1 MVSTLSCCR
10 STPSDPSPRCGHFK
24 IRTDRI
30 PILFKTQHS
39 PSDFMVANTI
49 VIVSWAVTSFTPLPF
64 SISLVLSLLQLSA
77 LALYIKKINAYHQRL
92 NPVSENHQQLS
103 SFSPVNP
110 RSIFPFPLSSEN
122 KTQLV
127 YPGE

>member
-1 MVSTLSCCR
+1 MSDLEQYAKEHQVPIMMDGGLKFLLEQLQKNQCLSSTA
-10 STPSDPSPRCGHFK
+10 
-24 IRTDRI
+24 
-30 PILFKTQHS
+30 Q
-39 PSDFMVANTI
+39 
-49 VIVSWAVTSFTPLPF
+49 
-64 SISLVLSLLQLSA
+64 
-77 LALYIKKINAYHQRL
+77 
-92 NPVSENHQQLS
+92 PVSENHQQLS